1 MNIFHR
7 YEPKEGEA
15 TEKDQKTGRPGDQET
30 SGDQEKDQKTGRPG
44 DQETSGDQEKDQ
56 R

>member
-15 TEKDQKTGRPGDQET
+15 TEKDHQET